1 MSILVTVF
9 IYILVFCL
17 LYWLI
22 SILPL
27 PLAPPWIR
35 TVLYVFLIL
44 VAIIVLLGFVG
55 MHV

>member
-27 PLAPPWIR
+27 PPAPPWIR